1 MATKQSFI
9 QTGSISIW
17 RGYLGLEKSIGGLED
32 SQSSPRLVLVCFL
45 LQGYRATS
53 RLHSHLLDWYYTF
66 IAQMYPFST
75 FLKTIL
81 EESKI
86 KRDGW
91 TDFKARLS
99 CVYLHFTQWRSCCV
113 GWECRVCEPSVTR
126 AGDLACRFSASL
138 NPCWSFHQVSTFI
151 EVLLMYDFN

>member
-113 GWECRVCEPSVTR
+113 GWECPVCVSPLSHQSR
-126 AGDLACRFSASL
+126 RSGLQIQCLFKSL
-138 NPCWSFHQVSTFI
+138 LKTHFYNN
-151 EVLLMYDFN
+151 LFNAWF